1 MATLTNKNVT
11 ITVSVLYGLIPLIWL
26 LLYLVDGFRH
36 GKFGRDKSE
45 INPSLEGVNYNA
57 EPFLTSHFVKI
68 AYLFTFALF
77 IAASV
82 LMIIYSIDDGVS
94 VNRS

>member
-45 INPSLEGVNYNA
+45 ISPSLEGVNYNCQT
-57 EPFLTSHFVKI
+57 FLNQSFCQNSLSL
-68 AYLFTFALF
+68 YLCSFYCCQ
-77 IAASV
+77 
-82 LMIIYSIDDGVS
+82 YSYDYL
-94 VNRS
+94 

>member
-1 MATLTNKNVT
+1 MTTLTNKNVT

-45 INPSLEGVNYNA
+45 INSIREPVNYNA
-57 EPFLTSHFVKI
+57 KPFLTSHFVKL

-77 IAASV
+77 LAASI
-82 LMIIYSIDDGVS
+82 LMIVYSIDGGVS